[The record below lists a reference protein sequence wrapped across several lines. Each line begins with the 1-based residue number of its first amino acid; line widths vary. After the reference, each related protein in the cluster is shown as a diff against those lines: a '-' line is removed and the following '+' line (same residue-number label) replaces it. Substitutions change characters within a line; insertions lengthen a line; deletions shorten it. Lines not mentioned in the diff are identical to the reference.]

1 MAETVRQA
9 RPERAAPGR
18 RIVAAGIIR
27 RTPDRTITVRV
38 TQAGATGVIT
48 KQVTR

>member
-1 MAETVRQA
+1 MAETVRQG

-18 RIVAAGIIR
+18 RLVAAGIIR
-27 RTPDRTITVRV
+27 RTPDRTITFRV

>member
-1 MAETVRQA
+1 MPISV
-9 RPERAAPGR
+9 AAPGR
-18 RIVAAGIIR
+18 RLIAAGIIR

-38 TQAGATGVIT
+38 TQAGVTGVIT

>member
-1 MAETVRQA
+1 MAATVRQA

-18 RIVAAGIIR
+18 RLVAAGIIR

-38 TQAGATGVIT
+38 TLVGATGVIT

>member
-1 MAETVRQA
+1 MEQTPKAV

-18 RIVAAGIIR
+18 RLVAAGIIR

-38 TQAGATGVIT
+38 TQAGATGVIS

>member
-1 MAETVRQA
+1 MAETTKAA

-38 TQAGATGVIT
+38 TQAGATGVIA

>member
-1 MAETVRQA
+1 MAETVRRA

-18 RIVAAGIIR
+18 HLVAAGIIR

-38 TQAGATGVIT
+38 TTAGVTGVIT